1 MLKSFNLKSEVL
13 KNIIVL
19 TSGTFFAQ
27 LVAYVLMP
35 VITRLYTPD
44 ESAELGLFLRI
55 IGVGAAIATARYELA
70 LPVTKLD
77 HHSFRL
83 YRFAIRTALLTTLV
97 ALIVLIVPIVFSGSI
112 SASIFY
118 FCIPPALLLTAFMNL
133 GTNWAIRMK
142 RFRIISYSKLTNS
155 VVGNVFKVIFG
166 ALNTGYIG
174 LILGTL
180 IGLVVAVVFFF
191 KDFRYT
197 NASYKIKSSSP
208 RNYALA
214 RQYVEFPKI
223 NLPHTLMD
231 LGKDLLIALILWEL
245 YGQTEYGLFNHTYQ
259 MLRLP
264 LVLIGAS
271 IGQVFFQRC
280 AEMINNGQNVLGVA
294 VKSVRTLTLLS
305 IIPFSIVFL
314 FGEELFAFVFGE
326 NWREA
331 GVYAEIMTPWFL
343 VNFMASPI
351 SPLPLILKKQRNFF
365 FLAMFGTAL
374 MLGTLFI
381 PKWCFDATI
390 YETLYITSFSQAIYL
405 VFVIFIIFGY
415 AKKGKSESN

>member
-1 MLKSFNLKSEVL
+1 MLKSFNLKSEVM

-19 TSGTFFAQ
+19 TSGTFLAQ

-77 HHSFRL
+77 QHSFRL
-83 YRFAIRTALLTTLV
+83 YRFAIRTTLITTLV
-97 ALIVLIVPIVFSGSI
+97 ALIILIIPIVFSGSI
-112 SASIFY
+112 STSLFY

-180 IGLVVAVVFFF
+180 IGLLVGVIFFF
-191 KDFRYT
+191 RDFRFS
-197 NASYKIKSSSP
+197 NAGYSIKSKSP
-208 RNYALA
+208 RNYVLA
-214 RQYVEFPKI
+214 KQYIEFPKV

-245 YGQTEYGLFNHTYQ
+245 YGKTEYGLFNHTYQ

-280 AEMINNGQNVLGVA
+280 AEMINNGQSVLGVA

-305 IIPFSIVFL
+305 IIPFAIVFF

-331 GVYAEIMTPWFL
+331 GVYAEIMAPWL
-343 VNFMASPI
+343 MVNFITSPI
-351 SPLPLILKKQRNFF
+351 SPLPMILNKQRQFF
-365 FLAMFGTAL
+365 FLAIFGTLL
-374 MLGTLFI
+374 MLATLFL
-381 PKWCFDATI
+381 PNWVFATSI
-390 YETLYITSFSQAIYL
+390 YTTLYITSYTQTVYL
-405 VFVIFIIFGY
+405 IFVIFIIFGF
-415 AKKGKSESN
+415 AKQGKIN